1 MNSTVNVD
9 GQSHIYEL
17 NPKMQIFKD
26 IHVHFALLRYLKD
39 FLKPKKASMST
50 ICKY

>member
-17 NPKMQIFKD
+17 NPKIQIF
-26 IHVHFALLRYLKD
+26 INYIQ
-39 FLKPKKASMST
+39 KKR
-50 ICKY
+50 ID